1 MEKVEKKGFS
11 WMGFLFGPHY
21 YSGYG
26 DLKKGIILT
35 LLCFMPLTALGVSI
49 HCGLKAN
56 KELPVGQTAF
66 NWKNVGITV
75 AIIVIM
81 VIIEEG
87 VFGLY
92 SRGL

>member
-1 MEKVEKKGFS
+1 MEKTEKKGFS

-26 DLKKGIILT
+26 SLKKGVVLA

-56 KELPVGQTAF
+56 AELPVGREAF
-66 NWKNVGITV
+66 SWKNVAITV
-75 AIIVIM
+75 AIVVVM
-81 VIIEEG
+81 VVIEEG

-92 SRGL
+92 SRVL